1 MLYTH
6 KDFFK
11 IEIYFKIIKI
21 VPPTLN
27 VEMKAALLATSFLL
41 VSVQLFFVIQI
52 CYKKFLKFVF

>member
-41 VSVQLFFVIQI
+41 VSV
-52 CYKKFLKFVF
+52 